1 MKILLTGG
9 SGFIGTN
16 LIKLFDKKDNVIIF
30 DKKKPN
36 YNLKKNWKFFKID
49 LNNKKKLNLN
59 KIQKIDIV
67 LHLAAFT
74 NVSES
79 IKKPNT
85 YLKNNINITKNI
97 LNYSLKVKAKYFFQ
111 ASSASCYSDQTN
123 NLKSIKETS
132 STKPASP
139 YALSKL
145 KCEKILFERKYR
157 FLKRISLR
165 FFNVFSDNLLIK
177 NNYNAVISSFLLKKI
192 KKKPLIIY
200 GDGRQTRDFIHTE
213 DIYNIIRIIFKKKI
227 KDKIFNVGSGKS
239 IQIKKLALLFSKK
252 IKYKKAKKGEIRFSK
267 ANIEK
272 LIKLTGYKPKINL
285 QNKFA
290 ILLKNFK
297 KSYI

>member
-30 DKKKPN
+30 DKKKPD

-59 KIQKIDIV
+59 KIQKFDIV

-79 IKKPNT
+79 IKKPNI

-97 LNYSLKVKAKYFFQ
+97 LDYSLKVKAKYFFQ
-111 ASSASCYSDQTN
+111 ASSASCYSDQAN

-132 STKPASP
+132 ATKPASP

-157 FLKRISLR
+157 SLKRFSLR

-227 KDKIFNVGSGKS
+227 KDKIFNVGSGTS
-239 IQIKKLALLFSKK
+239 MQIKKLALLFSKN

-285 QNKFA
+285 QNKGA